1 MTTCDYW
8 KTPEYGLPS
17 NCSRTEDSPV
27 NSVEPDAENN
37 SSSNELADGHSPGES
52 FICDELQVDGTRK
65 NSASQTGIKHDIIT
79 HGA

>member
-17 NCSRTEDSPV
+17 RTEDSFV
-27 NSVEPDAENN
+27 NSGELVAENI
-37 SSSNELADGHSPGES
+37 SSSNELADEHSPGEG
-52 FICDELQVDGTRK
+52 FNCDERQGNGTRK